1 MLSPTKTPDL
11 TMGTFARAQ
20 DELLSPTRTFTVKD
34 GEKGPEVEVGDAVPG
49 ETVLLTGAG
58 GAEMAGTVY
67 YMSGGGKG
75 PAGKAKTKFKSE
87 LLLLARLCQNQADV
101 TAVKCRDFEEGYCAY
116 GEQCSFI
123 Q

>member
-1 MLSPTKTPDL
+1 MLSPTKLPDL
-11 TMGTFARAQ
+11 TKGAFARAQ
-20 DELLSPTRTFTVKD
+20 DEVLSPTRTFTVKD
-34 GEKGPEVEVGDAVPG
+34 GEKGPEVEVGDAQPG
-49 ETVLLTGAG
+49 ETVVLTGAG

-75 PAGKAKTKFKSE
+75 PAGKAKTKFKSASSGIGAVVSE
-87 LLLLARLCQNQADV
+87 TDIA
-101 TAVKCRDFEEGYCAY
+101 AVKCRDFEDGYCAY